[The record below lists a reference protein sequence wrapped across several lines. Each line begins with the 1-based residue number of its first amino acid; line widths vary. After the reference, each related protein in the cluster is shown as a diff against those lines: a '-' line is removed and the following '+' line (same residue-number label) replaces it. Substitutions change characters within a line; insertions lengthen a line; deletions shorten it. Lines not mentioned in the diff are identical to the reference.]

1 MAGGKQILI
10 PGILV
15 LLALVLTYSNHFNNP
30 FQFDD
35 AHTIETNMAIRK
47 LDVARFFTDATTF
60 STLPANQSYRPGVTT
75 LNAID
80 HWLGGKEVPDP
91 FYYHLSIFTSFVLLA
106 FLVYLLALH
115 LFNSARPHE
124 WNPYLALF
132 AAAFFGLHTANA
144 ETVNYIIARTDSFS
158 TFMVVLALVTYI
170 YKPAWRRWFIYLIP
184 VVIGFTAKEPA
195 VMFAPLL
202 FFYIL
207 LFEQETSITG
217 SFTAQRKN
225 LGKAI
230 RASLP
235 AFILSGLLYLVS
247 KKMTP
252 ETWLAGGESLP
263 YYLSQPFVI
272 VHYFNNFIL
281 PVNLSA
287 DTDWT
292 GIERIWDDRVL
303 VGTGFIILLFA
314 ISIYTS
320 RFRHLRPIAF
330 GILWFFTA
338 LLPTSIVP
346 LAEVM
351 NDHRT
356 FFPYIGLF
364 IAAAWSLGLLV
375 IKYDNRIASQSRVG
389 FTAIAFAVILLGA
402 HAFGTHKRN
411 EVWSSAESLWKDV
424 TVKSPGNARGWM
436 NYGNALMGRAEFNSA
451 LECYNKALT
460 IWPAYS
466 YLHINLGILKGA
478 MGMPDDAEQHF
489 RNALDYG
496 PGNPEGYYYYARWLN
511 ETGRVNE
518 AQDILARGL
527 VISPQ
532 HVSMNQLYAQVQL
545 TANSAGS
552 KLDQAIIAASQ
563 NPTQENYLNLS
574 LEFYLAGKYEK
585 SIEAAQEALKINPS
599 YADAYNNIGA
609 AHAQLKQWNESIAAC
624 EKALELKPDFQLAK
638 NNLEWAKS
646 QVK

>member
-1 MAGGKQILI
+1 MAGGKRIII
-10 PGILV
+10 PGILA
-15 LLALVLTYSNHFNNP
+15 LLALVLTYSNHFHNP

-47 LDVARFFTDATTF
+47 LDIGKFFTDATTF

-80 HWLGGKEVPDP
+80 HWLGGKETPDP
-91 FYYHLSIFTSFVLLA
+91 FYFHLSIFTSFIFIA
-106 FLVYLLALH
+106 WLVYLLALH
-115 LFNSARPHE
+115 LFRSAKEHE
-124 WNPYLALF
+124 WNPYFALF
-132 AAAFFGLHTANA
+132 AAAFFCLHTANA
-144 ETVNYIIARTDSFS
+144 ETINYIIARTDSFS

-170 YKPAWRRWFIYLIP
+170 YKPRWRRWFIYLIP

-195 VMFAPLL
+195 VMFAPVL
-202 FFYIL
+202 FVYVL
-207 LFEQETSITG
+207 LFEKETSIPEAL
-217 SFTAQRKN
+217 SKQKRSRLWSAV
-225 LGKAI
+225 L
-230 RASLP
+230 ASLP
-235 AFILSGLLYLVS
+235 AFILSAGLYFVS

-252 ETWLAGGESLP
+252 ETWLAGGEALS

-292 GIERIWDDRVL
+292 GIPRIWDDRVL
-303 VGTGFIILLFA
+303 TGTAFILILFA
-314 ISIYTS
+314 ISLWTS
-320 RFRHLRPIAF
+320 RFKHLRPVAF
-330 GILWFFTA
+330 GILWFFIA

-364 IAAAWSLGLLV
+364 IAASWSLALIVTRYERTIVSKSIARYSV
-375 IKYDNRIASQSRVG
+375 IAG
-389 FTAIAFAVILLGA
+389 TVIFLGA
-402 HAFGTHKRN
+402 HAFGTRHRN
-411 EVWSSAESLWKDV
+411 EVWSSGESLWKDV
-424 TVKSPGNARGWM
+424 TEKSPGNARGWM
-436 NYGNALMGRAEFNSA
+436 NYGNSLMARAEFNGA
-451 LECYNKALT
+451 LECYNKALA
-460 IWPAYS
+460 IWPQYS

-478 MGMPDDAEQHF
+478 MGRAPEAEQHF

-496 PGNPEGYYYYARWLN
+496 PGNPECYYYYARWLS
-511 ETGRVNE
+511 EQGRHSE
-518 AQDILARGL
+518 AQNILTEGL
-527 VISPQ
+527 KRSPH
-532 HVSMNQLYAQVQL
+532 HVSMHQLYAQVQ
-545 TANSAGS
+545 AAAAPAS

-574 LEFYLAGKYEK
+574 LEFYLARKYEK

-609 AHAQLKQWNESIAAC
+609 AYAQLKMWNESIAAC
-624 EKALELKPDFQLAK
+624 EKALELKPDYQLAK

-646 QVK
+646 QLK